1 MAAILIQLDGSS
13 DDVCATDDD
22 QGDSSSADVVKRKV
36 SILTHCNTG
45 PLAAAGYGAALGV
58 IRRLHELG
66 LLKMAFCT
74 ETRPYTQG
82 ARLTAYELV
91 VEGIPR
97 MLIADSMA
105 AAAMQNK
112 TIDAVVV

>member
-1 MAAILIQLDGSS
+1 MAAILIQFDGSS

-45 PLAAAGYGAALGV
+45 SLATAGYGTALGV
-58 IRRLHELG
+58 IQRLHKLG
-66 LLKMAFCT
+66 QLKMAFCT
-74 ETRPYTQG
+74 ETRPYNQG

-91 VEGIPR
+91 VEVD
-97 MLIADSMA
+97 L
-105 AAAMQNK
+105 QCNHK
-112 TIDAVVV
+112 HK